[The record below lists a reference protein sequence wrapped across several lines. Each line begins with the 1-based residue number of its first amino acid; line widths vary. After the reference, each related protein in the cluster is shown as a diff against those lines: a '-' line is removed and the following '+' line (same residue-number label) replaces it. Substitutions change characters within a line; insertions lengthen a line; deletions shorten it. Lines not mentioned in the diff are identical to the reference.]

1 MPKGFM
7 FGKRKRYAKP
17 RGCNAHKKQ
26 NSSVDIDSQPL
37 EGELDQV
44 VDTFENDDQST
55 ENFNDSANISATE
68 RKLGYKENVAPQ
80 PTDDLLY
87 YFISSKFLSSLVSS
101 LCCINCLK
109 STLSLTSERKSGFA
123 KHFEV
128 YCNHCNV
135 VVWQDWTSQKA
146 ANAYLFDVNV
156 RSVLAC
162 KESGINFAKLSSFCG
177 AMTMNQH
184 LDQKTFLNLSK
195 KKKNKAALEA
205 AAKSMNKAADIVK
218 TKVTN
223 LLMKISMTSCS
234 LICSRGRI

>member
-68 RKLGYKENVAPQ
+68 RKLGYKENVVPQ

-195 KKKNKAALEA
+195 KKK
-205 AAKSMNKAADIVK
+205 
-218 TKVTN
+218 
-223 LLMKISMTSCS
+223 
-234 LICSRGRI
+234 